1 MQFLRDVLL
10 VGRAKIFSVAAF
22 HNQVTNGRSSEL
34 RSALFLSFSY
44 IYRNI
49 TEQNLEERPLV
60 TCLLN
65 AATVICEL
73 SRDSPRTRCF
83 LYILNRNKLCFG
95 ADILTMSTSGRWFSR
110 AKRIAFLHDCMNDN
124 WRRIYPKY
132 KPNIFWRDSSKAQY
146 RKYIQILNK
155 LYISATHQNHITD
168 YIFQIQHTG
177 SGAGNARER
186 ATPDRLNPRIAFF
199 RESHTGPLGTVWRR
213 TTR

>member
-1 MQFLRDVLL
+1 MSHPRFVRNRFATRCVASIILCARNTFMQILRDVLL

-83 LYILNRNKLCFG
+83 LYILNRNNLCFG
-95 ADILTMSTSGRWFSR
+95 ADILTMSTSGR
-110 AKRIAFLHDCMNDN
+110 
-124 WRRIYPKY
+124 
-132 KPNIFWRDSSKAQY
+132 
-146 RKYIQILNK
+146 
-155 LYISATHQNHITD
+155 
-168 YIFQIQHTG
+168 
-177 SGAGNARER
+177 
-186 ATPDRLNPRIAFF
+186 
-199 RESHTGPLGTVWRR
+199 
-213 TTR
+213 